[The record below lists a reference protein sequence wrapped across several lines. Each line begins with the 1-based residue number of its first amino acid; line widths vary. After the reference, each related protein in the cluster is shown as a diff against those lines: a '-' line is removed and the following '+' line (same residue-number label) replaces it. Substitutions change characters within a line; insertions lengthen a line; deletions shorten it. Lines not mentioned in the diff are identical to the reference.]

1 MAKRK
6 DIVKVDSAPLQP
18 LENIE
23 NLIQVI
29 RGKQVIL
36 DRDLARLY
44 GVETKRLNQQVQR
57 NIERFPADFMFQLS
71 KEEFENWKSQF
82 ATSNVNSINLTSQ
95 IVISNKRG
103 GLRHLPYAFTENGVA
118 MLSSVLRSQQAINI
132 NIQIMRAFNAMRQ
145 FIASNVQLFQ
155 RLEVIEHTQYED
167 GLES

>member
-1 MAKRK
+1 MRET
-6 DIVKVDSAPLQP
+6 S
-18 LENIE
+18 ENQE
-23 NLIQVI
+23 V
-29 RGKQVIL
+29 
-36 DRDLARLY
+36 AH
-44 GVETKRLNQQVQR
+44 
-57 NIERFPADFMFQLS
+57 
-71 KEEFENWKSQF
+71 
-82 ATSNVNSINLTSQ
+82 LTSQ

-132 NIQIMRAFNAMRQ
+132 QIMRAFNAMRQ

>member
-1 MAKRK
+1 
-6 DIVKVDSAPLQP
+6 
-18 LENIE
+18 
-23 NLIQVI
+23 
-29 RGKQVIL
+29 
-36 DRDLARLY
+36 
-44 GVETKRLNQQVQR
+44 
-57 NIERFPADFMFQLS
+57 MFQLS
-71 KEEFENWKSQF
+71 LKEMRETSENQEV
-82 ATSNVNSINLTSQ
+82 AHLTSQ

-132 NIQIMRAFNAMRQ
+132 QIMRAFNAMRQ